1 MRLLGLRSCYRL
13 DTGARYSGGVE
24 GAVAV
29 RVRHA
34 GTKAGREGY
43 GPRLACKTHEFR
55 MWMRRM
61 GRTAEEND
69 GRDDACAEADT
80 TVLLSILRPQSI
92 ACHVRLH
99 QEVSH

>member
-29 RVRHA
+29 RVGHA
-34 GTKAGREGY
+34 GTEAGGEGY
-43 GPRLACKTHEFR
+43 GPRLACRGYEFR
-55 MWMRRM
+55 VRMRM
-61 GRTAEEND
+61 TGTRTAEEDD

-80 TVLLSILRPQSI
+80 TVHLS
-92 ACHVRLH
+92 
-99 QEVSH
+99 VS